1 MRHSR
6 GRVAA
11 RPRTIRR
18 MSLPP
23 GPGPIPLNLLGWTLR
38 PVPFMERCRAR
49 YGDRFTVDIGPPE
62 GKWIFLTQ
70 PDEIRE
76 MFSAPADV
84 LHPGEG
90 ARVLEPVVGPRSVLL
105 LDGAEHL
112 AQRKLMLPAFHGERM
127 RALTGVMEEVAAAE
141 VAGWRPGEPFTLHER
156 TQALTLEVILRAVF
170 GMAAGPQLDELRT
183 TLKQLLDLG
192 ASPLTLLPLF
202 RRNLGRLTTWQR
214 FVEVRD
220 RADALI
226 LALIEERRRTG
237 EEGDDVMT
245 MLLAARD
252 EAGQPMTDRELRDEL
267 VTLLVAGHETTASA
281 LSWGFEQLVR
291 APATLERVTRA
302 AVADDTAYLE
312 ATVKEILRRRP
323 VLPIAQ
329 PRRIK
334 QPVEIGGHT
343 LRARP
348 GADRLHLPRAP
359 RRAALSG
366 AVRVPPRAL
375 PRRHAGQ
382 VQLDPVRR
390 RRAPLPR
397 RVVRAARDADRA
409 EGDPRAGRGRLRAR
423 RPRGHRPAL
432 DHAQPAPR
440 DADLGTPAR
449 ARAAGSDRRLKIRAS
464 FFEPGRS
471 GG

>member
-1 MRHSR
+1 
-6 GRVAA
+6 
-11 RPRTIRR
+11 

-38 PVPFMERCRAR
+38 PVPFMEQCRAR

-90 ARVLEPVVGPRSVLL
+90 ARVLEPVVGSRSVLL

-112 AQRKLMLPAFHGERM
+112 SQRKLMLPAFHGERM
-127 RALTGVMEEVAAAE
+127 RALTGVMEEVAVAE
-141 VAGWRPGEPFTLHER
+141 VAGWRPGTPFTLHER

-252 EAGQPMTDRELRDEL
+252 EAGQPMTERELRDEL

-291 APATLERVTRA
+291 APATLARVTDA
-302 AVADDTAYLE
+302 AVTDDTAYLE

-343 LRARP
+343 YEPGPALIGCIYLVHHDARLYPEPYAFRPERFLDGSP
-348 GADRLHLPRAP
+348 GKFSWIPFGGGVRRCLGASFAQLEMRIALKAILGQVEVASALDGREGIGRRSITLSP
-359 RRAALSG
+359 RRGTPIS
-366 AVRVPPRAL
+366 V
-375 PRRHAGQ
+375 
-382 VQLDPVRR
+382 
-390 RRAPLPR
+390 
-397 RVVRAARDADRA
+397 
-409 EGDPRAGRGRLRAR
+409 
-423 RPRGHRPAL
+423 RPRVR
-432 DHAQPAPR
+432 
-440 DADLGTPAR
+440 
-449 ARAAGSDRRLKIRAS
+449 
-464 FFEPGRS
+464 EPQVPIGA
-471 GG
+471 

>member
-1 MRHSR
+1 M
-6 GRVAA
+6 
-11 RPRTIRR
+11 
-18 MSLPP
+18 
-23 GPGPIPLNLLGWTLR
+23 PLNLLGWTLR
-38 PVPFMERCRAR
+38 PVPFMEQCRAR

-90 ARVLEPVVGPRSVLL
+90 ARVLEPVVGSRSVLL

-141 VAGWRPGEPFTLHER
+141 VAAWRPGTPFRLHER

-170 GMAAGPQLDELRT
+170 GVAAGPQLDELRT

-291 APATLERVTRA
+291 APATLARVTDA
-302 AVADDTAYLE
+302 AVTDDTAYLE

-343 LRARP
+343 YEPGPALIGCIYLVHHDARLYPEPYAFRPERFLDGTP
-348 GADRLHLPRAP
+348 GKFSWIPFGGGVRRCLGASFAQLEMRIALKAILGQVEVASALDGREGIGRRSITLSP
-359 RRAALSG
+359 RRGTPIS
-366 AVRVPPRAL
+366 V
-375 PRRHAGQ
+375 
-382 VQLDPVRR
+382 
-390 RRAPLPR
+390 
-397 RVVRAARDADRA
+397 
-409 EGDPRAGRGRLRAR
+409 
-423 RPRGHRPAL
+423 RPRVR
-432 DHAQPAPR
+432 
-440 DADLGTPAR
+440 
-449 ARAAGSDRRLKIRAS
+449 
-464 FFEPGRS
+464 EPQVPVGA
-471 GG
+471 

>member
-1 MRHSR
+1 
-6 GRVAA
+6 
-11 RPRTIRR
+11 

-38 PVPFMERCRAR
+38 PVPFMEQCRAR

-90 ARVLEPVVGPRSVLL
+90 ARVLEPVVGSRSVLL

-112 AQRKLMLPAFHGERM
+112 SQRKLMLPAFHGERM

-141 VAGWRPGEPFTLHER
+141 VAGWRPGAPFALHER

-252 EAGQPMTDRELRDEL
+252 EPGQPMTERELRDEL

-291 APATLERVTRA
+291 APATLARVTDA

-312 ATVKEILRRRP
+312 AMVKEILRRRP

-343 LRARP
+343 YEPGPALIGCIYLVHHDARLYPEPYAFRPERFLDSTP
-348 GADRLHLPRAP
+348 GKFSWIPFGGGMRRCLGASFAQLEMRIALKAILGQVEVASALDGREGIGRRSITLSP
-359 RRAALSG
+359 RRGTPIS
-366 AVRVPPRAL
+366 V
-375 PRRHAGQ
+375 
-382 VQLDPVRR
+382 
-390 RRAPLPR
+390 
-397 RVVRAARDADRA
+397 
-409 EGDPRAGRGRLRAR
+409 
-423 RPRGHRPAL
+423 RPRVR
-432 DHAQPAPR
+432 
-440 DADLGTPAR
+440 
-449 ARAAGSDRRLKIRAS
+449 
-464 FFEPGRS
+464 EPQVPVGA
-471 GG
+471 

>member
-1 MRHSR
+1 M
-6 GRVAA
+6 
-11 RPRTIRR
+11 
-18 MSLPP
+18 
-23 GPGPIPLNLLGWTLR
+23 PLNLLGWTLR
-38 PVPFMERCRAR
+38 PVPFMEQCRAR

-90 ARVLEPVVGPRSVLL
+90 ARVLEPVVGSRSVLL

-141 VAGWRPGEPFTLHER
+141 VAGWRPGTPFRLHER

-170 GMAAGPQLDELRT
+170 GVAAGPQLDELRT

-291 APATLERVTRA
+291 APATLARVTDA
-302 AVADDTAYLE
+302 AVTDDTAYLE

-343 LRARP
+343 YEPGPALIGCIYLVHHDARLYPEPYAFRPERFLDGTP
-348 GADRLHLPRAP
+348 GKFSWIPFGGGVRRCLGASFAQLEMRIALKAILGQVEVASALDGREGIGRRSITLSP
-359 RRAALSG
+359 RRGTPIS
-366 AVRVPPRAL
+366 VRPRVREPRVPIGA
-375 PRRHAGQ
+375 
-382 VQLDPVRR
+382 
-390 RRAPLPR
+390 
-397 RVVRAARDADRA
+397 
-409 EGDPRAGRGRLRAR
+409 
-423 RPRGHRPAL
+423 
-432 DHAQPAPR
+432 
-440 DADLGTPAR
+440 
-449 ARAAGSDRRLKIRAS
+449 
-464 FFEPGRS
+464 
-471 GG
+471 

>member
-1 MRHSR
+1 M
-6 GRVAA
+6 
-11 RPRTIRR
+11 
-18 MSLPP
+18 
-23 GPGPIPLNLLGWTLR
+23 
-38 PVPFMERCRAR
+38 
-49 YGDRFTVDIGPPE
+49 
-62 GKWIFLTQ
+62 
-70 PDEIRE
+70 
-76 MFSAPADV
+76 
-84 LHPGEG
+84 
-90 ARVLEPVVGPRSVLL
+90 
-105 LDGAEHL
+105 
-112 AQRKLMLPAFHGERM
+112 
-127 RALTGVMEEVAAAE
+127 
-141 VAGWRPGEPFTLHER
+141 
-156 TQALTLEVILRAVF
+156 ILRAVF
-170 GMAAGPQLDELRT
+170 GVAAGPQLDELRT

-237 EEGDDVMT
+237 EEGDDVLT

-291 APATLERVTRA
+291 APAALERVTDA

-334 QPVEIGGHT
+334 QPVEIGGRTYEPGPALIGCIYLVHHD
-343 LRARP
+343 AR
-348 GADRLHLPRAP
+348 H
-359 RRAALSG
+359 LSG

-375 PRRHAGQ
+375 PRRHA
-382 VQLDPVRR
+382 
-390 RRAPLPR
+390 RASSAGSR
-397 RVVRAARDADRA
+397 SAAACA
-409 EGDPRAGRGRLRAR
+409 AASAR
-423 RPRGHRPAL
+423 RSRSSRC
-432 DHAQPAPR
+432 
-440 DADLGTPAR
+440 
-449 ARAAGSDRRLKIRAS
+449 GSR
-464 FFEPGRS
+464 
-471 GG
+471 

>member
-1 MRHSR
+1 
-6 GRVAA
+6 
-11 RPRTIRR
+11 

-38 PVPFMERCRAR
+38 PVPFMEQCRAR

-62 GKWIFLTQ
+62 GKWIFLTR

-170 GMAAGPQLDELRT
+170 GMDAGPQLDELRT

-220 RADALI
+220 RADVLI
-226 LALIEERRRTG
+226 LARIEERRRTG

-291 APATLERVTRA
+291 APATLARVTNA

-334 QPVEIGGHT
+334 QRVEIGGHT
-343 LRARP
+343 YEPGPALIGCIYLVHHDERLYPEPYAFRP
-348 GADRLHLPRAP
+348 ERFLEGTPGKFSWIPFGGGVRRCLGASFAQLEMRIALKAILGQVEVASALDGREGIGRRSITLSP
-359 RRAALSG
+359 RRGTPISI
-366 AVRVPPRAL
+366 
-375 PRRHAGQ
+375 
-382 VQLDPVRR
+382 RR
-390 RRAPLPR
+390 R
-397 RVVRAARDADRA
+397 VR
-409 EGDPRAGRGRLRAR
+409 
-423 RPRGHRPAL
+423 
-432 DHAQPAPR
+432 
-440 DADLGTPAR
+440 
-449 ARAAGSDRRLKIRAS
+449 
-464 FFEPGRS
+464 EPQVPVGA
-471 GG
+471 